1 IVQESGGANRRP
13 MLSAFGMFFA
23 VNAAALSLATIW
35 IWHAWQL
42 GEISSSGAILRFT
55 LTVTA
60 CVAFPIA
67 AFAAGHL
74 VDIEGIRRKL
84 LALDAV
90 DDLTGL
96 LKPRFFHLV
105 LKDEL
110 DRVSRTGRPSAV
122 FAFEIDKFHDHR
134 DRYGHDFSDAMQM
147 QVARAAHHALRGP
160 FDKLARSN
168 RNCYYGLLHDVSVA
182 KAEEI
187 CDRIRNTIAEMPIEH
202 LGTSAYLTLSVGYTS
217 LAAQT
222 DIDQAISL
230 AENGLDKAKRFRGN
244 KTCNGRY

>member
-1 IVQESGGANRRP
+1 
-13 MLSAFGMFFA
+13 MFFA

-42 GEISSSGAILRFT
+42 GEISSSGAVLRFT

-67 AFAAGHL
+67 AYAAGHL
-74 VDIEGIRRKL
+74 IDIEGIRRKL
-84 LALDAV
+84 LALDAI

-105 LKDEL
+105 VDDEIA
-110 DRVSRTGRPSAV
+110 RVSRTGRPSAV
-122 FAFEIDKFHDHR
+122 LVFEIDKFHDLR
-134 DRYGHDFSDAMQM
+134 DRFGHDFSDAMQM
-147 QVARAAHHALRGP
+147 QVARSAHHALRGP
-160 FDKLARSN
+160 FDKMARSN
-168 RNCYYGLLHDVSVA
+168 SNRFYALLHDVSVA

-187 CDRIRNTIAEMPIEH
+187 SDRIRDTVANTAIDH
-202 LGTSAYLTLSVGYTS
+202 LGTTAYVTLSVGYTS
-217 LAAQT
+217 LSFQSKV
-222 DIDQAISL
+222 DEAISL